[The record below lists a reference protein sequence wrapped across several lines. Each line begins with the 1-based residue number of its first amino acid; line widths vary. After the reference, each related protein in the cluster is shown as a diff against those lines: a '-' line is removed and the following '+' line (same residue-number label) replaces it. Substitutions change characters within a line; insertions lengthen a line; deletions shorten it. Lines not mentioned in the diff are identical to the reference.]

1 MTPFERAI
9 SFILRPDIEGKSS
22 KDPNDPGNWTGGKVN
37 VGTLNGTMYGI
48 SAAAYPLL
56 DIQALTRE
64 QCIAI
69 YKADYWDKCKCG
81 QMPSPI
87 AIGVFDCA
95 VNQGPD
101 TAAHLLQEAVRVKR
115 DGVIG
120 MVTLGAV
127 QKANLK
133 ETLAMFTALRCK
145 RYATSKNFHLYG
157 NGWLRRAALCLITA
171 MEPL

>member
-81 QMPSPI
+81 QLPSPLALMVMDI
-87 AIGVFDCA
+87 A
-95 VNQGPD
+95 VNQGVS
-101 TAAHLLQEAVRVKR
+101 TAGYLLQEALSVKQ
-115 DGVIG
+115 DGIIG
-120 MVTLGAV
+120 TVTVSHAL
-127 QKANLK
+127 KANIK
-133 ETLAMFTALRCK
+133 DTLTMLMAARCV
-145 RYATSKNFHLYG
+145 RYSIAKNVGRYG
-157 NGWLRRAALCLITA
+157 KGWFRRAAACLITA